1 MGKITDISRQKR
13 NKSRVSVFIDGEFA
27 CGLDAVTAAASRIA
41 IGDEIDADE
50 LKKLVFESEVASA
63 FERAV
68 GYLSGLPRARKEIYI
83 YLLRKEY
90 DRDVIAEVMRRLDSY
105 RYTDDRAYAEAYI
118 SSKSKKYGTMRIK
131 AELIKKGVD
140 SAIISELLDDTDEDA
155 TCQAQKYVR
164 THRNADIQKLKRF
177 LYGRGYT
184 WDAISAAVDAVKS
197 ELSAGDDNTDYD

>member
-27 CGLDAVTAAASRIA
+27 CGLDEVTAASARIA

-50 LKKLVFESEVASA
+50 LKKLVFESEVSSA

-68 GYLSGLPRARKEIYI
+68 GYLSGLPRARKEIYL

-90 DRDVIAEVMRRLDSY
+90 DRDVIAEVMRRLDAY
-105 RYTDDRAYAEAYI
+105 RYTNDRAYAEAYI
-118 SSKSKKYGTMRIK
+118 SAKKSKYGAMRIK
-131 AELIKKGVD
+131 SELFKKGVD
-140 SAIISELLDDTDEDA
+140 GEIISELLGETEEDA
-155 TCQAQKYVR
+155 TAAAQKYLR

-184 WDAISAAVDAVKS
+184 WDAISSAVDAVKDS
-197 ELSAGDDNTDYD
+197 FDDDCDNDY